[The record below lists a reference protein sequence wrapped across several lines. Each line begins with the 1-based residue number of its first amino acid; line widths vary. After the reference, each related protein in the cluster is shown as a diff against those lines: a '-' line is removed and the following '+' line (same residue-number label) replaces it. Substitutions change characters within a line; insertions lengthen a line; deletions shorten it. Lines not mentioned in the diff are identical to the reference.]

1 MGREQERTSGAKPR
15 GVEDE
20 RRSAQRFRHKGS
32 GRTIESHSANPQGT
46 KKEKTTGFAPRGTGH
61 ERHSGH
67 QRRGTPKERHSAPRD
82 RERTPQWKPA
92 QTALR
97 HRIPLI
103 WKKE

>member
-67 QRRGTPKERHSAPRD
+67 QRRGTPKERHSGAAPQGTG
-82 RERTPQWKPA
+82 RERHSGSPRKQP
-92 QTALR
+92 
-97 HRIPLI
+97 
-103 WKKE
+103 